1 MKIAI
6 SGTSDGFGNYAS
18 LMWGS
23 KHDIIKIDLRENIAV
38 ILSKIESCD
47 VFLNHAY
54 SKDVKQSLVFYE
66 LFEKWKDLEKTI
78 INFGTSA
85 VHEDGCFSPLYVSNK
100 KHLINLSQTLN
111 IANPYKKVRIINFNP
126 STMENNKFFGSDFN
140 KLKFEDLFKI
150 LNFIIDLD
158 YNIEISD
165 ITIKST
171 TRQNEN
177 KTII

>member
-18 LMWGS
+18 LMWGNS
-23 KHDIIKIDLRENIAV
+23 HDVIKIDLRDEIDV
-38 ILSKIESCD
+38 ILSQVTSCD

-54 SKDVKQSLVFYE
+54 SKDVKQSIVFFE
-66 LFEKWKDLEKTI
+66 LFEKWKNLEKTI

-85 VHEDGCFSPLYVSNK
+85 VHEDGCFSPMYVSNK

-111 IANPYKKVRIINFNP
+111 ISNPYKKVRVINFNP
-126 STMENNKFFGSDFN
+126 STMENNKLFGDDFT

-150 LNFIIDLD
+150 LNFVMELD

-171 TRQNEN
+171 TRQE
-177 KTII
+177 KIKLL

>member
-18 LMWGS
+18 LKWGEN
-23 KHDIIKIDLRENIAV
+23 HEIIKIDLREEISV
-38 ILSKIESCD
+38 ILSQIEPCD
-47 VFLNHAY
+47 IFLNHAY
-54 SKDVKQSLVFYE
+54 SKDVKQSLLFFD

-85 VHEDGCFSPLYVSNK
+85 VQEDGIFSPLYVSNK

-111 IANPYKKVRIINFNP
+111 ISNPHKKVRVINFNP
-126 STMENNKFFGSDFN
+126 STMENNKLFGSEYT

-150 LNFIIDLD
+150 INFIIELD
-158 YNIEISD
+158 YGIEISD

-171 TRQNEN
+171 TRQEKN

>member
-1 MKIAI
+1 MRIAI

-18 LMWGS
+18 IAWGQ
-23 KHDIIKIDLRENIAV
+23 HNDIIKIDLREDIDV
-38 ILSKIESCD
+38 IISKIESCD
-47 VFLNHAY
+47 MFLNHAY

-85 VHEDGCFSPLYVSNK
+85 IHEDGCFSPLYVSNK

-126 STMENNKFFGSDFN
+126 STLENNKMFGGDYN

-150 LNFIIDLD
+150 LNFIIQLD

-171 TRQNEN
+171 TRQTEN
-177 KTII
+177 KTLI

>member
-18 LMWGS
+18 LMWG
-23 KHDIIKIDLRENIAV
+23 KTHDIIKIDLREEIDT
-38 ILSKIESCD
+38 ILSQVASCD

-54 SKDVKQSLVFYE
+54 SKDVKQSLVFFE

-100 KHLINLSQTLN
+100 KHLKNLSQTLN
-111 IANPYKKVRIINFNP
+111 IANPYKKVRVINFNP
-126 STMENNKFFGSDFN
+126 STMENNKMFGANFN

-150 LNFIIDLD
+150 LNFIIELD
-158 YNIEISD
+158 HTIEISD
-165 ITIKST
+165 VTIKLT
-171 TRQNEN
+171 TRQEKN
-177 KTII
+177 KTMI

>member
-18 LMWGS
+18 LMWGNS
-23 KHDIIKIDLRENIAV
+23 HDVIKIDLRDEIDV
-38 ILSKIESCD
+38 ILSQVTSCD

-54 SKDVKQSLVFYE
+54 SKDVKQSIVFFE
-66 LFEKWKDLEKTI
+66 LFEKWKNLEKTI

-85 VHEDGCFSPLYVSNK
+85 VHEDGCFSPMYVSNK

-111 IANPYKKVRIINFNP
+111 ISNPYKKVRVINFNP
-126 STMENNKFFGSDFN
+126 STMENNKLFGDDFT

-150 LNFIIDLD
+150 LNFVIELD

-171 TRQNEN
+171 TRQE
-177 KTII
+177 KIKLL

>member
-18 LMWGS
+18 LMWGTT
-23 KHDIIKIDLRENIAV
+23 HEIVRIDLREDVDV
-38 ILSKIESCD
+38 IISQVTPCD

-54 SKDVKQSLVFYE
+54 SKDVKQSTVFFE
-66 LFEKWKDLEKTI
+66 LFEKWKNLEKTI

-85 VHEDGCFSPLYVSNK
+85 IHEDGCFSPLYVSNK

-111 IANPYKKVRIINFNP
+111 ISNPYKKVRVINFNP
-126 STMENNKFFGSDFN
+126 STMENNKMFGSDFT

-150 LNFIIDLD
+150 MNFIIELD
-158 YNIEISD
+158 YDIEVSD

-171 TRQNEN
+171 TRQQKN
-177 KTII
+177 KLL

>member
-18 LMWGS
+18 LMWGNT
-23 KHDIIKIDLRENIAV
+23 HDVIKIDLRDEIDV
-38 ILSKIESCD
+38 ILSQVTSCD

-54 SKDVKQSLVFYE
+54 SKDVKQSLVFFE
-66 LFEKWKDLEKTI
+66 LFEKWKNLEKTI

-85 VHEDGCFSPLYVSNK
+85 VHEDGCFSPMYVSNK

-111 IANPYKKVRIINFNP
+111 ISNPFKKVRVINFNP
-126 STMENNKFFGSDFN
+126 STMENNKLFGDDFT

-150 LNFIIDLD
+150 LNFVIELD

-171 TRQNEN
+171 TRQE
-177 KTII
+177 KIKLL